1 MTTLE
6 IADQRGNRN
15 NFTILRLVGAA
26 MVLWGHSFG
35 VVGSPPLADPFTRLV
50 GGATWSGEVGVGLFF
65 TVSGFL
71 VLRSL
76 DQGSGLLRFARARV
90 LRIVPGLAVANA
102 LTILVCWAVFV
113 RGNAWAYLASPGVR
127 DFFLYNT
134 FLFEDVRP
142 FLPGVF
148 TSHPHAFANGS
159 LWTLPAEVRLYAGL
173 FLLGSLGVLGRKK
186 WSYEPAIYRRIATTV
201 VVALLA
207 LALTKFDAF
216 PLLGHNNRYGPPA
229 QLFLMGMLFYLQR
242 DRIVLDRQAFA
253 AALVLLLVTTRAP
266 AYFHYATL
274 VAYPYVA
281 LYVAYGL
288 PYLGRINE
296 VGDCSYG
303 LYVYAW
309 PVQQLVFSAHRP
321 MSPYVNIAISFT
333 LTMILAA
340 LSWRFVEKPA
350 IDLKDAT
357 FGRRFVSR
365 RAVTKGPAQE

>member
-15 NFTILRLVGAA
+15 NFTVLRLVGAA

-35 VVGSPPLADPFTRLV
+35 IVGSPPLADPFTRLV
-50 GGATWSGEVGVGLFF
+50 GGTTWSGEVGVGLFF

-76 DQGSGLLRFARARV
+76 DQSSSLVRFARARV

-102 LTILVCWAVFV
+102 LTILVCSAVFF
-113 RGNAWAYLASPGVR
+113 RGNAWAYLASPSVR
-127 DFFLYNT
+127 DFFVYNT

-142 FLPGVF
+142 FLSGVF
-148 TSHPHAFANGS
+148 SNHPHAFANGS
-159 LWTLPAEVRLYAGL
+159 LWTLPAEIRLYAGL
-173 FLLGSLGVLGRKK
+173 LLLGSLGALGRKR
-186 WSYEPAIYRRIATTV
+186 WSYEPSSYRRVATSV
-201 VVALLA
+201 VLVLLA

-216 PLLGHNNRYGPPA
+216 PLVGHNNRYGPPT

-242 DRIVLDRQAFA
+242 DRIVLDRQVFA
-253 AALVLLLVTTRAP
+253 AVLVLLLVMTRAP
-266 AYFHYATL
+266 AYYHYATL

-281 LYVAYGL
+281 FYVAYGL

-296 VGDCSYG
+296 VGDFSYG

-309 PVQQLVFSAHRP
+309 PVQQLVFAAHHP
-321 MSPYVNIAISFT
+321 MSPYVNIALSFAV
-333 LTMILAA
+333 TMVLAA

-350 IDLKDAT
+350 IDLKDAA
-357 FGRRFVSR
+357 FGRRLLSR
-365 RAVTKGPAQE
+365 FAAAKETASE